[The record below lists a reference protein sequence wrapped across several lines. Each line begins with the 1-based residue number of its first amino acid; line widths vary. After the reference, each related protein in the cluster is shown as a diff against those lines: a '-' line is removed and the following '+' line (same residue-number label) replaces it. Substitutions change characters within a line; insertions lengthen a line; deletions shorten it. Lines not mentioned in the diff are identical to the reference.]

1 MIILRTKQFA
11 KGVRQFKKL
20 RKLQGEFEMNKRIID
35 ECKKKLS
42 DKTIT
47 NPEEIEKLK
56 NKLKEAEIGFETAA
70 NKTIRENM
78 VLDMRA
84 DKKGLS
90 DDIFLDKVK
99 NKYNSR
105 LKDIVSPISSKDK
118 LNNIIDEAKADIN
131 DVINTKLSPKSEEL
145 LRQKI
150 NQSSDISPILR
161 NEIQISNYVKNIS
174 DEEINRLIT
183 NGDIK
188 SRSDLENVLKRLSKN
203 PRNAQTISNSN
214 LSPQN
219 DAVLIPNG
227 TNIVSEAHEILG
239 HGTRLTN
246 GDEVLNPARNANY
259 LHPNF
264 HIRTEQAANDNVRK
278 ISNELKLPQEDLRKL
293 NKALDKQEK
302 ATILSEYG
310 NEIYGRW
317 RK

>member
-90 DDIFLDKVK
+90 DNIFLDKVK

-150 NQSSDISPILR
+150 NQSSGISPILR
-161 NEIQISNYVKNIS
+161 NETQISNYVKNIS